1 MLIPYAD
8 SDTAQAAQILSIQQ
22 QNRHD
27 AGPASSQRPPAA
39 PNSYTYN
46 QQPPQNK
53 PLPPVQKPVQQLNP
67 QYASRLPQPSQ
78 SANQYKYSGSPP
90 PPQNYGF
97 GPPPQHHARS
107 PPLSR
112 PPQTPAPQ
120 NQSNQDASLFPLFKA
135 VDRSGTGQLTEKE
148 LRAALVNGDYTSF
161 DPHTV
166 KMMIR
171 MFDADKSGTIGFDEF
186 WYTKPIPAQ

>member
-1 MLIPYAD
+1 MAYNNGYNPDALPAHAEPEQVPDTDLAKSMATLIPCAD
-8 SDTAQAAQILSIQQ
+8 SDTAQAAQILSTQQ

-27 AGPASSQRPPAA
+27 AGPASNQRPPTA

-53 PLPPVQKPVQQLNP
+53 PLPPVQQPIQQLNP
-67 QYASRLPQPSQ
+67 QYASRPPQPSQ

-135 VDRSGTGQLTEKE
+135 VDRSGT
-148 LRAALVNGDYTSF
+148 
-161 DPHTV
+161 
-166 KMMIR
+166 
-171 MFDADKSGTIGFDEF
+171 
-186 WYTKPIPAQ
+186 